1 MTTDTAAIRAAMAET
16 PHGALEDIARK
27 TGPTPLVVLDA
38 LPEGEV
44 ASFPG
49 ALLPEVMEDIIAWG
63 EITFIVNT
71 ATVILEVKAP
81 LGHGKI
87 GNGMF
92 NLHDKAIGGH
102 IHYEQCDRIDF
113 VRRKLFGM
121 ETRSVQFCAKD
132 GGCMFKIYLGRDE
145 SRALKPGQ
153 IAAMDVLEARLVAV
167 RAA

>member
-1 MTTDTAAIRAAMAET
+1 
-16 PHGALEDIARK
+16 
-27 TGPTPLVVLDA
+27 
-38 LPEGEV
+38 
-44 ASFPG
+44 
-49 ALLPEVMEDIIAWG
+49 MEDITAGG
-63 EITFIVNT
+63 EINFIVNT
-71 ATVILEVKAP
+71 PMVILEVKAP

-102 IHYEQCDRIDF
+102 IHYEQCDRVAF

-121 ETRSVQFCAKD
+121 ETRSVQFYAGD
-132 GGCMFKIYLGRDE
+132 GSCMFKIYLGRDE

-153 IAAMDVLEARLVAV
+153 IAAMDALEARLVAA

>member
-1 MTTDTAAIRAAMAET
+1 MTTDSAIRAALTET
-16 PHGALEDIARK
+16 PHAALEDIARK
-27 TGPTPLVVLDA
+27 TGTTPLAVLDA

-44 ASFPG
+44 TSFPG
-49 ALLPEVMEDIIAWG
+49 AMLPEVMADITTWG

-71 ATVILEVKAP
+71 PTVILEVKAS

-87 GNGMF
+87 ANGMF

-102 IHYEQCDRIDF
+102 IHYEQCDRVAF

-121 ETRSVQFCAKD
+121 ETRSVQFYAKD

-145 SRALKPGQ
+145 ARALKPDQ
-153 IAAMDVLEARLVAV
+153 IAAMDALEARLTAA